1 MNRTRSL
8 VVRGGLAALL
18 LPTGPMAQAQA
29 APRAPMESAGDRTAI
44 RWHGP
49 GEFAAARERAEH
61 EKRLLLIKGISFG
74 VDELGASCATKGR
87 W

>member
-1 MNRTRSL
+1 
-8 VVRGGLAALL
+8 
-18 LPTGPMAQAQA
+18 
-29 APRAPMESAGDRTAI
+29 MESAGDRTAI